1 MTIAVSLLWGA
12 LSLHQALRTL
22 SVRSLTHEI
31 YSRYRP
37 FPVTCLWGNAL
48 MSLVVAKF
56 GGTSVADYPAMNR
69 CADIVLG
76 NPATCLVVVSA
87 SSGVTNLL
95 VELSQADMGDE
106 RRLKLLK
113 EIATIQYAILDKLGR
128 PADVAAALDA
138 LLSRMATLSA
148 KLLQAP
154 SHAMVDEILSLGEQ
168 CSSALFAAVLRERGA
183 KASAFD
189 VRQVMRTD
197 SHFGKAEP
205 QIAELKRLATEKL
218 QPLLEQQ
225 LLVTQGFI
233 GADADGRTTT
243 LGRGGSDY
251 SAALLAEA
259 LEADAVEIWTDV
271 EGIYTTDPRLAPNA
285 RPIAEISFNEAAEMA
300 TFGAKVL
307 HPATILP
314 AVRQQIQ
321 VFVGSSRAPEK
332 GGTWIRH
339 QVEDEPVFRAVAVR
353 RDQTLLNLHS
363 LQMLHAQGF
372 LAETFAVLARHKIS
386 VDLITTSEV
395 NVSLTLDKTGSD
407 SAGKGLLT
415 EALLQELSQNCRVRV
430 EDKLALVAIIG
441 NKIATT
447 AGICRRVFEVL
458 EPHNVRMICQGASP
472 HNLCVLVSEA
482 EAGDVVAALHRNLFE
497 GAQDAA

>member
-1 MTIAVSLLWGA
+1 
-12 LSLHQALRTL
+12 
-22 SVRSLTHEI
+22 
-31 YSRYRP
+31 
-37 FPVTCLWGNAL
+37 

-56 GGTSVADYPAMNR
+56 GGTSVADYGAMNR

-76 NPATCLVVVSA
+76 NPDCRLVVVSA

-95 VELSQADMGDE
+95 VELTQESINDDGRLQ
-106 RRLKLLK
+106 RLKQ
-113 EIATIQYAILDKLGR
+113 IAQIQYAILDKLGR
-128 PADVAAALDA
+128 PNDVAAALDK
-138 LLSRMATLSA
+138 LLSRMAVLSEA
-148 KLLQAP
+148 LASQRSKAT
-154 SHAMVDEILSLGEQ
+154 MDELLSLGEQ
-168 CSSALFAAVLRERGA
+168 CSSALFAAVLREKGA
-183 KASAFD
+183 NSSAFD
-189 VRQVMRTD
+189 VRRVLRTD
-197 SHFGKAEP
+197 SHFGRAEP
-205 QIAELKRLATEKL
+205 QVEQIALLSSEHLL
-218 QPLLEQQ
+218 PLLSEQVI
-225 LLVTQGFI
+225 VTQGFI
-233 GADADGRTTT
+233 GSDEAGQTTT

-259 LEADAVEIWTDV
+259 LKASAVEIWTDV
-271 EGIYTTDPRLAPNA
+271 AGIYTTDPRLAPNA
-285 RPIAEISFNEAAEMA
+285 HPIAEISFNEAAEMA

-321 VFVGSSRAPEK
+321 VFVGSSKEPER

-339 QVEDEPVFRAVAVR
+339 QVEDAPVFRAVALR

-372 LAETFAVLARHKIS
+372 LAETFATLARHKIS

-407 SAGKGLLT
+407 SSGQGLLS
-415 EALLQELSQNCRVRV
+415 EALLQELSQHCRVRV
-430 EDKLALVAIIG
+430 EDGLALVAIIG
-441 NKIATT
+441 NRIATT

-472 HNLCVLVSEA
+472 HNLCVLVAESEA
-482 EAGDVVAALHRNLFE
+482 AQVVKALHENLFE
-497 GAQDAA
+497 GV

>member
-1 MTIAVSLLWGA
+1 
-12 LSLHQALRTL
+12 
-22 SVRSLTHEI
+22 
-31 YSRYRP
+31 
-37 FPVTCLWGNAL
+37 

-56 GGTSVADYPAMNR
+56 GGTSVADYGAMNR

-76 NPATCLVVVSA
+76 NPDCRLVVVSA

-95 VELSQADMGDE
+95 VELTQESMNDDGRLQ
-106 RRLKLLK
+106 RLKQ
-113 EIATIQYAILDKLGR
+113 IAQIQYAILDKLGR
-128 PADVAAALDA
+128 PNDVAAVLDK
-138 LLSRMATLSA
+138 LLSRMAVLSEA
-148 KLLQAP
+148 LASQRSKAT
-154 SHAMVDEILSLGEQ
+154 MDELLSLGEQ
-168 CSSALFAAVLRERGA
+168 CSSALFAAVLREKGA
-183 KASAFD
+183 NSSAFD
-189 VRQVMRTD
+189 VRRVLRTD
-197 SHFGKAEP
+197 SHFGRAEP
-205 QIAELKRLATEKL
+205 QVEQIASLSREHLL
-218 QPLLEQQ
+218 PLLSEQVI
-225 LLVTQGFI
+225 VTQGFI
-233 GADADGRTTT
+233 GSDEAGQTTT

-259 LEADAVEIWTDV
+259 LKASAVEIWTDV
-271 EGIYTTDPRLAPNA
+271 AGIYTTDPRLAPNA
-285 RPIAEISFNEAAEMA
+285 HPIAEISFNEAAEMA

-321 VFVGSSRAPEK
+321 VFVGSSKEPEK

-339 QVEDEPVFRAVAVR
+339 QVEDAPVFRAVALR

-372 LAETFAVLARHKIS
+372 LAETFATLARHKIS

-407 SAGKGLLT
+407 SSGQGLLS
-415 EALLQELSQNCRVRV
+415 EALLQELSQHCRVRV
-430 EDKLALVAIIG
+430 EDGLALVAIIG
-441 NKIATT
+441 NRIATT

-472 HNLCVLVSEA
+472 HNLCVLVAESEA
-482 EAGDVVAALHRNLFE
+482 AQVVKALHENLFE
-497 GAQDAA
+497 GV

>member
-1 MTIAVSLLWGA
+1 
-12 LSLHQALRTL
+12 
-22 SVRSLTHEI
+22 
-31 YSRYRP
+31 
-37 FPVTCLWGNAL
+37 

-56 GGTSVADYPAMNR
+56 GGTSVADYGAMNR

-76 NPATCLVVVSA
+76 NPDCRLVVVSA

-95 VELSQADMGDE
+95 VELTQESMNDDGRLQ
-106 RRLKLLK
+106 RLKQ
-113 EIATIQYAILDKLGR
+113 IAQIQYAILDKLGR
-128 PADVAAALDA
+128 PNDVAAALDK
-138 LLSRMATLSA
+138 LLSRMAVLSEA
-148 KLLQAP
+148 LASQRSKAT
-154 SHAMVDEILSLGEQ
+154 MDELLSLGEQ
-168 CSSALFAAVLRERGA
+168 CSSALFAAVLREKGA
-183 KASAFD
+183 NSSAFD
-189 VRQVMRTD
+189 VRRVLRTD
-197 SHFGKAEP
+197 SHFGRAEP
-205 QIAELKRLATEKL
+205 QVEQIALLSREHLL
-218 QPLLEQQ
+218 PLLSEQVI
-225 LLVTQGFI
+225 VTQGFI
-233 GADADGRTTT
+233 GSDEAGQTTT

-259 LEADAVEIWTDV
+259 LKASAVEIWTDV
-271 EGIYTTDPRLAPNA
+271 AGIYTTDPRLAPNA
-285 RPIAEISFNEAAEMA
+285 HPIAEISFNEAAEMA

-321 VFVGSSRAPEK
+321 VFVGSSKEPEK

-339 QVEDEPVFRAVAVR
+339 QVEDAPVFRAVALR

-372 LAETFAVLARHKIS
+372 LAETFATLARHKIS

-407 SAGKGLLT
+407 SSGQGLLS
-415 EALLQELSQNCRVRV
+415 EALLQELSQHCRVRV
-430 EDKLALVAIIG
+430 EDGLALVAIIG
-441 NKIATT
+441 NRIATT

-472 HNLCVLVSEA
+472 HNLCVLVAESEA
-482 EAGDVVAALHRNLFE
+482 AQVVKALHENLFE
-497 GAQDAA
+497 GV

>member
-1 MTIAVSLLWGA
+1 
-12 LSLHQALRTL
+12 
-22 SVRSLTHEI
+22 
-31 YSRYRP
+31 
-37 FPVTCLWGNAL
+37 

-56 GGTSVADYPAMNR
+56 GGTSVADYGAMNR

-76 NPATCLVVVSA
+76 NPDCRLVVVSA

-95 VELSQADMGDE
+95 VELTQESMNDDGRLQ
-106 RRLKLLK
+106 RLKQ
-113 EIATIQYAILDKLGR
+113 IAQIQYAILDKLGR
-128 PADVAAALDA
+128 PNDVAAALDK
-138 LLSRMATLSA
+138 LLSRMAVLSEA
-148 KLLQAP
+148 LASQRSKAT
-154 SHAMVDEILSLGEQ
+154 MDELLSLGEQ
-168 CSSALFAAVLRERGA
+168 CSSALFAAVLREKGA
-183 KASAFD
+183 NSSAFD
-189 VRQVMRTD
+189 VRRVLRTD
-197 SHFGKAEP
+197 SHFGRAEP
-205 QIAELKRLATEKL
+205 QVEQIAILSREHLL
-218 QPLLEQQ
+218 PLLSEQVI
-225 LLVTQGFI
+225 VTQGFI
-233 GADADGRTTT
+233 GSDEAGQTTT

-259 LEADAVEIWTDV
+259 LKASAVEIWTDV
-271 EGIYTTDPRLAPNA
+271 AGIYTTDPRLAPNA
-285 RPIAEISFNEAAEMA
+285 HPIAEISFNEAAEMA

-321 VFVGSSRAPEK
+321 VFVGSSKEPEK

-339 QVEDEPVFRAVAVR
+339 QVEDAPVFRAVALR

-372 LAETFAVLARHKIS
+372 LAETFATLARHKIS

-407 SAGKGLLT
+407 SSGQGLLS
-415 EALLQELSQNCRVRV
+415 EALLQELSQHCRVRV
-430 EDKLALVAIIG
+430 EDGLALVAIIG
-441 NKIATT
+441 NRIATT

-472 HNLCVLVSEA
+472 HNLCVLVAESEA
-482 EAGDVVAALHRNLFE
+482 AQVVKALHENLFE
-497 GAQDAA
+497 GV

>member
-1 MTIAVSLLWGA
+1 
-12 LSLHQALRTL
+12 
-22 SVRSLTHEI
+22 
-31 YSRYRP
+31 
-37 FPVTCLWGNAL
+37 

-56 GGTSVADYPAMNR
+56 GGTSVADYGAMNR

-76 NPATCLVVVSA
+76 NPDCRLVVVSA

-95 VELSQADMGDE
+95 VELTQESMNDDGRLQ
-106 RRLKLLK
+106 RLKQ
-113 EIATIQYAILDKLGR
+113 IAQIQYAILDKLGR
-128 PADVAAALDA
+128 PNDVAAALDK
-138 LLSRMATLSA
+138 LLSRMAVLSEA
-148 KLLQAP
+148 LASQRSKAT
-154 SHAMVDEILSLGEQ
+154 MDELLSLGEQ
-168 CSSALFAAVLRERGA
+168 CSSALFAAVLREKGA
-183 KASAFD
+183 NSSAFD
-189 VRQVMRTD
+189 VRRVLRTD
-197 SHFGKAEP
+197 SHFGRAEP
-205 QIAELKRLATEKL
+205 QVEQIASLSREHLL
-218 QPLLEQQ
+218 PLLSEQVI
-225 LLVTQGFI
+225 VTQGFI
-233 GADADGRTTT
+233 GSDEAGQTTT

-259 LEADAVEIWTDV
+259 LKASAVEIWTDV
-271 EGIYTTDPRLAPNA
+271 AGIYTTDPRLAPNA
-285 RPIAEISFNEAAEMA
+285 HPIAEISFNEAAEMA

-321 VFVGSSRAPEK
+321 VFVGSSKEPEK

-339 QVEDEPVFRAVAVR
+339 QVEDAPVFRAVALR

-372 LAETFAVLARHKIS
+372 LAETFATLARHKIS

-407 SAGKGLLT
+407 SSGQGLLS
-415 EALLQELSQNCRVRV
+415 EALLQELSQHCRVRV
-430 EDKLALVAIIG
+430 EDGLALVAIIG
-441 NKIATT
+441 NRIATT

-472 HNLCVLVSEA
+472 HNLCVLVAESEA
-482 EAGDVVAALHRNLFE
+482 AKVVKALHENLFE
-497 GAQDAA
+497 GV

>member
-1 MTIAVSLLWGA
+1 
-12 LSLHQALRTL
+12 
-22 SVRSLTHEI
+22 
-31 YSRYRP
+31 
-37 FPVTCLWGNAL
+37 

-56 GGTSVADYPAMNR
+56 GGTSVADYGAMNR

-76 NPATCLVVVSA
+76 NPDCRLVVVSA

-95 VELSQADMGDE
+95 VELTQESMNDDGRLQ
-106 RRLKLLK
+106 RLKQ
-113 EIATIQYAILDKLGR
+113 IAQIQYAILDKLGR
-128 PADVAAALDA
+128 PNDVAAALDK
-138 LLSRMATLSA
+138 LLSRMSVLSEALAFQRSKAT
-148 KLLQAP
+148 
-154 SHAMVDEILSLGEQ
+154 MDELLSLGEQ
-168 CSSALFAAVLRERGA
+168 CSSALFAAVLREKGA
-183 KASAFD
+183 SSSAFD
-189 VRQVMRTD
+189 VRRVLRTD
-197 SHFGKAEP
+197 SHFGRAEP
-205 QIAELKRLATEKL
+205 QVEQIALLSSEHLL
-218 QPLLEQQ
+218 PLLSEQVI
-225 LLVTQGFI
+225 VTQGFI
-233 GADADGRTTT
+233 GSDEAGQTTT

-259 LEADAVEIWTDV
+259 LKASAVEIWTDV
-271 EGIYTTDPRLAPNA
+271 AGIYTTDPRLAPNA
-285 RPIAEISFNEAAEMA
+285 HPIAEISFNEAAEMA

-321 VFVGSSRAPEK
+321 VFVGSSKEPEK

-339 QVEDEPVFRAVAVR
+339 QVEDAPVFRAVALR

-372 LAETFAVLARHKIS
+372 LAETFATLARHKIS

-407 SAGKGLLT
+407 SSGQGLLS
-415 EALLQELSQNCRVRV
+415 EALLQELSQHCRVRV
-430 EDKLALVAIIG
+430 EDGLALVAIIG
-441 NKIATT
+441 NRIATT

-472 HNLCVLVSEA
+472 HNLCVLVAESEA
-482 EAGDVVAALHRNLFE
+482 AQVVKALHENLFE
-497 GAQDAA
+497 GA